1 MPLPNGKPTPSDVLG
16 IPLHPV
22 AQEPKPPR
30 DSTGI
35 HPSYSLPPH
44 ILSHARG
51 ALEDSGRRARRRI
64 LGLAAQ
70 ATYLA
75 VMDPASGS
83 TTKDRLTAAAGA
95 AAVAGLVRDRVDVR
109 VTHALGFKG
118 FQGVEEARVV
128 EVTATQADGAKS
140 G

>member
-1 MPLPNGKPTPSDVLG
+1 MPLPNGKPMPSDGLLSLPVPQVNPPKEVSG
-16 IPLHPV
+16 I
-22 AQEPKPPR
+22 
-30 DSTGI
+30 S
-35 HPSYSLPPH
+35 SYSLPPTL
-44 ILSHARG
+44 ISHSREVMG
-51 ALEDSGRRARRRI
+51 ATGRRGRRRI

-128 EVTATQADGAKS
+128 EVTAAPADGAKS

>member
-1 MPLPNGKPTPSDVLG
+1 MPLPNGKPLPSDG
-16 IPLHPV
+16 ITSLPV
-22 AQEPKPPR
+22 APVSPPK
-30 DSTGI
+30 DVSGVS
-35 HPSYSLPPH
+35 SYSLPPP
-44 ILSHARG
+44 ILSRAQATVEATG
-51 ALEDSGRRARRRI
+51 KRARRRM
-64 LGLAAQ
+64 LGIAAQ

-75 VMDPASGS
+75 VMDPASGA

-128 EVTATQADGAKS
+128 EVTAAPADGAKS